1 MNKRKS
7 GGKIIY
13 FAIIFIACVFLFFT
27 NDFGLVDIRKTA
39 IITAVGIDK
48 DEDGYKV
55 SALVAIPGASG
66 EQKSTS
72 EAVISGSGGTVSFAI
87 SGIADKTGWVPKLVF
102 CRSIIIGEEA
112 AEDDVMTVLDYFIRN
127 EYMNDSCMVACAK
140 GTAEEI
146 LSATPSTEDLVSVAL
161 SAVLGGEANQS
172 GKAAVINLKDFAVGY
187 YGEAA
192 SGYMPVIEAVPASSS
207 SLGSSSGEQ
216 SSSEG
221 SQSGGGEKSSGGES
235 VYKTA
240 TTAMF
245 VKGKKAEELSAEE
258 TFMFNVLKTKLRYAV
273 FNVEADGRTYSLGL
287 SKNSGDIRLKIEG
300 TAPKLDVKVKAY
312 AAVADTDFSDSVE
325 GIARS
330 AVLPAG
336 VKEAA
341 ENKMSEILGGIFLK
355 CKTSGC
361 DLFLVADKLKKFEN
375 KYYEAYKNDVL
386 KLCVPSFGAEI
397 VSAKKI

>member
-1 MNKRKS
+1 MEKRKS

-13 FAIIFIACVFLFFT
+13 FVIIFIACMFLFFT

-48 DEDGYKV
+48 EDDGYKV
-55 SALVAIPGASG
+55 SALVAVPGGSG

-72 EAVISGSGGTVSFAI
+72 EAVIGGSGGTVSFAL
-87 SGIADKTGWVPKLVF
+87 SEIADKTGWVPKLVF
-102 CRSIIIGEEA
+102 CRSIIIGEEVA
-112 AEDDVMTVLDYFIRN
+112 NEGVMTVLDYFVRN

-146 LSATPSTEDLVSVAL
+146 LSAAPSTEALVSVAL
-161 SAVLGGEANQS
+161 SSVLGGEANQS

-192 SGYMPVIEAVPASSS
+192 SGYMPVIEAV
-207 SLGSSSGEQ
+207 SSGKET
-216 SSSEG
+216 SSE
-221 SQSGGGEKSSGGES
+221 STGGGSGEGSEGEKEKSSGGGNI
-235 VYKTA
+235 YRTT

-245 VKGKKAEELSAEE
+245 VKGKKAEELTAEE
-258 TFMFNVLKTKLRYAV
+258 TFMYNVLRTKLRYAV
-273 FNVEADGRTYSLGL
+273 FNVEADGKTYSLGL
-287 SKNSGDIRLKIEG
+287 SRNSGDIRLKVEG
-300 TAPKLDVKVKAY
+300 TAPKLEVNVKAF

-325 GIARS
+325 GISRS
-330 AVLPAG
+330 VVLPVG

-341 ENKMSEILGGIFLK
+341 EERMKEILGGIFSK
-355 CKTSGC
+355 CKSSGC

-397 VSAKKI
+397 VSAKKF